1 MPASDRVRTEVN
13 PESPVGNHIS
23 NYSTNVLFNES
34 SQNRDSAPIAPMLT
48 SKALRFQLISS
59 TRFEQESQNKSCR
72 QEMIQAVN
80 TSV

>member
-34 SQNRDSAPIAPMLT
+34 SQNRDSAPICPNVDQKGFTLPIDQ
-48 SKALRFQLISS
+48 FYPFSS
-59 TRFEQESQNKSCR
+59 RNLKTNHVGRK
-72 QEMIQAVN
+72 
-80 TSV
+80 